1 MTTPPA
7 TALVSTQGT
16 IPWAELPDDARDKFT
31 AWMATDPTG
40 QAVAAEAD
48 GDMDY
53 AVWLIAVDLTF
64 HQVTSTSYT
73 SVAGADWRAR
83 YDAGRTPGQ
92 AIYDTMRAA
101 Q

>member
-1 MTTPPA
+1 MTTPSN
-7 TALVSTQGT
+7 TALDSTQGS
-16 IPWAELPDDARDKFT
+16 IPWAELPEDARAKFT

-64 HQVTSTSYT
+64 HQLTSKSYT
-73 SVAGADWRAR
+73 SVDGADWRVR

-92 AIYDTMRAA
+92 AIYDIMRAT